1 MSSMKRLV
9 VRTMSLAVAVA
20 GLAGTPASAMAQSTA
35 KPKVAPKPSVAV
47 SVKSGA
53 WKREVS
59 VTVLGGY
66 ASTGSQLYYFPSPF
80 DPLTGIFSPTHKI
93 AIGPSAIGNGK
104 TLWQAPSNS
113 TSIGTFSPGQEL
125 VFGLWLPNNTWFFS
139 AAVNAQSLG
148 LQTLSVVRPQALALN
163 QPAPLGD
170 GTEYAYYGWGVKP
183 GANGVDYN
191 DFVFRTNQATVT
203 PEPATMTLLGLG
215 LAAMGGVRAR
225 RRRHLAVAV

>member
-1 MSSMKRLV
+1 
-9 VRTMSLAVAVA
+9 MSLTLALV
-20 GLAGTPASAMAQSTA
+20 GLAGTPAVVMAQA
-35 KPKVAPKPSVAV
+35 KPKVALKPSVPV
-47 SVKSGA
+47 TVMSGG

-66 ASTGSQLYYFPSPF
+66 AATGSQLYYFPSPF

-104 TLWQAPSNS
+104 TLWKAPANS
-113 TSIGTFSPGQEL
+113 TTLGNFSAGQQL

-139 AAVNAQSLG
+139 AAVDARSLG
-148 LQTLSVVRPQALALN
+148 LQMLSVVKPQALVNN
-163 QPAPLGD
+163 QPAPTVA
-170 GTEYAYYGWGVKP
+170 GTDYEYYGFGVKP
-183 GANGVDYN
+183 GVNGVDYN

-225 RRRHLAVAV
+225 RRRLAAISV